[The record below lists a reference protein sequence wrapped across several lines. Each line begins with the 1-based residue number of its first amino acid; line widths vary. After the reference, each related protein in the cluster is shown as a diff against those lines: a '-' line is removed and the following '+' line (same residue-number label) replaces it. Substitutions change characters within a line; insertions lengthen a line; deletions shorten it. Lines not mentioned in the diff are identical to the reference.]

1 MELLEKIIDYAIW
14 ILVIGSIISFF
25 YGTYQVI
32 DLFFI
37 RG

>member
-1 MELLEKIIDYAIW
+1 MAILEKIIDYIIW
-14 ILVIGSIISFF
+14 ILVIGSIIGFF
-25 YGTYQVI
+25 IGTYQVI

>member
-1 MELLEKIIDYAIW
+1 MELAEKIIDYCIYVL
-14 ILVIGSIISFF
+14 IIGSIIGFF

-32 DLFFI
+32 DLLFI

>member
-1 MELLEKIIDYAIW
+1 MDRILKIIDYIIYA
-14 ILVIGSIISFF
+14 LVIGSIIGFF

-32 DLFFI
+32 DLLFI